1 MNSELDLDGFVCS
14 VIASACNVELTEVTS
29 STNLLD
35 IGMDSLNLVSIIAQ
49 IQIYSG
55 VEFTSD
61 QVVALFD
68 ASLVADLVILLR
80 QMINQAGLAPEVST
94 Q

>member
-1 MNSELDLDGFVCS
+1 MNLELDLDGFVCS
-14 VIASACNVELTEVTS
+14 AIASACNVEPTEVTS

-35 IGMDSLNLVSIIAQ
+35 VGMDSLNLVSIIAQ
-49 IQIYSG
+49 IQIHFG
-55 VEFTSD
+55 VEFSSD

-68 ASLVADLVILLR
+68 ASMVADLVILLR
-80 QMINQAGLAPEVST
+80 QLIKQADLAPGVST